1 MTNAQM
7 LDTIERNLRQ
17 VALQR
22 RVAVGRLDHLSVQMI
37 DSVAAL
43 MRRQLHRAEA
53 EDWEAVLQLGI
64 QAGAEMDQLLAR
76 VRELLV

>member
-1 MTNAQM
+1 MSNAQ
-7 LDTIERNLRQ
+7 LVETIARNLRQ

-22 RVAVGRLDHLSVQMI
+22 RVAVQKLDHQSVQMI

-43 MRRQLHRAEA
+43 MRRQLHMAEA
-53 EDWEAVLQLGI
+53 GDWKAVLQLGI
-64 QAGAEMDQLLAR
+64 QASAELDQLLAR